1 MKFGTVFQYFSK
13 EYIFLVETPDII
25 YAARILT
32 VPETKKVDGR
42 YSTLVAKN
50 TPNIEKMPV
59 YSYVI
64 LETKELKE
72 RAAHF
77 LKTDGNNFSDL
88 FLQQLSVTLC
98 KEDLIKIKDEITK
111 DGCVSLKLKEL
122 VQDIEI

>member
-1 MKFGTVFQYFSK
+1 MRFGTVFQYFDK

-32 VPETKKVDGR
+32 PPETKRVDGQ
-42 YSTLVAKN
+42 YATLVARN
-50 TPNIEKMPV
+50 APNIERMPV

-77 LKTDGNNFSDL
+77 LKTDGTSFSDL
-88 FLQQLSVTLC
+88 YLQQLSITLC
-98 KEDLIKIKDEITK
+98 KEDLIKIKEEITK

-122 VQDIEI
+122 VEDIEI